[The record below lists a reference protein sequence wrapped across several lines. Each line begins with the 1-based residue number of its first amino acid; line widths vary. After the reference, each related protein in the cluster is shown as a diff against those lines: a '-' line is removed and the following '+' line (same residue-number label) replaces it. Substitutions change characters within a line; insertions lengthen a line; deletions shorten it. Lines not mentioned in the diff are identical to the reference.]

1 MAEQAKAKIAVLV
14 CTNVIGG
21 HEFQMATLVRD
32 LVRIADVTV
41 YVNQEAHQA
50 MFAET
55 GASTVVLQGL
65 LLRPGNL
72 LKQVR
77 DGIAGRTALR
87 RRLGAPDTVLV
98 SAGAVEAGVAAS
110 IALYGWVPLSL
121 YLPFFYDR
129 VPTWGRTGYLYNFVL
144 SRFCGFYRQIV
155 TINRIQA
162 TVIRALTGVQTL
174 VVPNLVRDVAPA
186 PSVQRGR
193 MLFVGRLDQQKR
205 VEELIEWADFED
217 NPFKELVIIGDG
229 PLRSKIEDL
238 AGKAR
243 HIKIVLAGWLGPEGQ
258 DALIDGNDILL
269 LNSLLEGEPLV
280 IREANKR
287 GMRVIARHITG
298 VRGVTRRSARFDS
311 REQLQALLRQEHPV
325 RQTLPPLSV
334 KNDAMRRHR
343 SLQAFVDRIQPINP
357 LT

>member
-14 CTNVIGG
+14 CTNVICG

-32 LVRIADVTV
+32 LVRLADVTV

-55 GASTVVLQGL
+55 GARTVVLQGL
-65 LLRPGNL
+65 LLRSGNL

-77 DGIAGRTALR
+77 DGLAARAGLR
-87 RRLGAPDTVLV
+87 RHLGAPDTVLV

-129 VPTWGRTGYLYNFVL
+129 VPTWGRAGYLYNYVL

-162 TVIRALTGVQTL
+162 TVIRALTGANTV
-174 VVPNLVRDVAPA
+174 VVPNLVRPVMPAPA
-186 PSVQRGR
+186 TRPGR
-193 MLFVGRLDQQKR
+193 MLFVGRLDHQKR
-205 VEELIEWADFED
+205 VDELIEWADFEA
-217 NPFKELVIIGDG
+217 NPFKELMVIGDG
-229 PLRSKIEDL
+229 PLRAQLEAQ
-238 AGKAR
+238 AGRAR
-243 HIKIVLAGWLGPEGQ
+243 HIRVYFAGWKSSAEQ
-258 DALIDGNDILL
+258 DAMIDGNDVLV

-280 IREANKR
+280 IREARKR
-287 GMRVIARHITG
+287 GNRVVARSIIG
-298 VRGVTRRSARFDS
+298 VRGVTKPKQRFSNKDEFRNRLQKLAPY
-311 REQLQALLRQEHPV
+311 REQLPNKETSVAEARRREAAVAALGYR
-325 RQTLPPLSV
+325 
-334 KNDAMRRHR
+334 
-343 SLQAFVDRIQPINP
+343 
-357 LT
+357 